1 MNRMT
6 SDNTF
11 EMNMTQRALNQV
23 YVGKGGWA
31 QYVEQPDREYSAC
44 DLIRTS
50 AETLGV
56 EMPILGDEALS
67 DLLLDWLQYG
77 TEEPEGILAI
87 LYRALYAMAALRAK
101 LYRYED
107 TGLGPED
114 IDALQ
119 KREQGLAELLVNVSC
134 GCTVSYTRLAELA
147 QAEKDG
153 RLEILPPNAPTLL
166 ALAAVRA
173 ERQRQNA
180 LWGDQSG
187 RSPFEWAS
195 ILGEEY
201 GELCEAVNETCCKNP
216 AHPDRGGYENIIK
229 EATQVAAVAVQ
240 IIEAACRR
248 RPEAG
253 NEG

>member
-23 YVGKGGWA
+23 YVGKDGWA

-107 TGLGPED
+107 TGLEPE
-114 IDALQ
+114 Q
-119 KREQGLAELLVNVSC
+119 VMEQAAPKPNEPLSLAELREMNGEPVWCADLKKWGILEVDDIGFVVTFDHLVWCIEV
-134 GCTVSYTRLAELA
+134 
-147 QAEKDG
+147 EK
-153 RLEILPPNAPTLL
+153 LTLYRRKPED
-166 ALAAVRA
+166 A
-173 ERQRQNA
+173 
-180 LWGDQSG
+180 D
-187 RSPFEWAS
+187 
-195 ILGEEY
+195 
-201 GELCEAVNETCCKNP
+201 
-216 AHPDRGGYENIIK
+216 EN
-229 EATQVAAVAVQ
+229 
-240 IIEAACRR
+240 
-248 RPEAG
+248 
-253 NEG
+253 